1 MCVRRA
7 YVLRVWIEPDA
18 PAEDQTAL
26 RGTLQPAEGGTPR
39 PFSSL
44 EQLAALIRND
54 LAGAVRPTKEEW

>member
-1 MCVRRA
+1 MRARRA

-18 PAEDQTAL
+18 PAEDQTAF

-44 EQLAALIRND
+44 EQLVTLIRND
-54 LAGAVRPTKEEW
+54 LAGAADPTKEQ